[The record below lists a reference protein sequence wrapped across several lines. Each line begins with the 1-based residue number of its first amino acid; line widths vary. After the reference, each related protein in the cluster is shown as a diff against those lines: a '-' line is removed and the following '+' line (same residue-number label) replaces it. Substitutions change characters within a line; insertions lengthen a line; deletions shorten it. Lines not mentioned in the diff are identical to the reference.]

1 VRPAIVL
8 AVGGSVLAAA
18 ALAGC
23 AGFHHAA
30 SPAANPAATPTTATS
45 SAATRSAATAA
56 QDQLRQL
63 CYEQEAWDGH
73 GEASVKALY
82 ADTGALASD
91 ASAGNAPAVTQIGRK
106 LASDAIAAA
115 ALPLP
120 AVDPASWKTLTADY
134 AAAGTAIADGN
145 ASGAVPQLEAGNGAI
160 GAFSAAAGK
169 CKGLTS

>member
-8 AVGGSVLAAA
+8 AGSVLAAA

-30 SPAANPAATPTTATS
+30 SPPAASSTATPGAATS
-45 SAATRSAATAA
+45 SAATRSAVTAA
-56 QDQLRQL
+56 QDQLRQA

>member
-1 VRPAIVL
+1 MRPIIVPAL
-8 AVGGSVLAAA
+8 AGSVLAAA

-30 SPAANPAATPTTATS
+30 SPPATP
-45 SAATRSAATAA
+45 SAATGSAATAA

-63 CYEQEAWDGH
+63 CYQQEAWDGH

-91 ASAGNAPAVTQIGRK
+91 ASACNEPAVTHAGRK

-120 AVDPASWKTLTADY
+120 AIDPASWKTLTADY
-134 AAAGTAIADGN
+134 AAAGTAIAAGN

-160 GAFSAAAGK
+160 SVFSTANGK
-169 CKGLTS
+169 CSGLTS

>member
-8 AVGGSVLAAA
+8 AGSVLAAA

-30 SPAANPAATPTTATS
+30 SPPAASSTATPGAATS
-45 SAATRSAATAA
+45 SAATRSAVTAA
-56 QDQLRQL
+56 QDQLRQA

-73 GEASVKALY
+73 GEASVKTLY

>member
-1 VRPAIVL
+1 MRPAIVL
-8 AVGGSVLAAA
+8 AGSVLAAA

-30 SPAANPAATPTTATS
+30 SPPAASSTATPGAATS
-45 SAATRSAATAA
+45 SAATRSAVTAA
-56 QDQLRQL
+56 QDQLRQA